1 MKWKKIYKH
10 LMNAWEAY
18 WRRNVS
24 YRWHDLQGK
33 KKISKSERVI
43 LFYLDGLDD
52 VDVDL
57 GASLES

>member
-1 MKWKKIYKH
+1 
-10 LMNAWEAY
+10 MNAWEAY

-33 KKISKSERVI
+33 KKNSKSERVI